1 VPIKEGAPCFQQSL
15 GGIVVEPAR
24 RRLFID
30 GEPAKIGARA
40 FDLLMAL
47 IERRDRVV
55 SKDELLDLVW
65 PNVTV
70 EEGNLQ
76 VQIATLRR
84 LLGAEAITTI
94 PGRGY
99 RFVAPGEV
107 RQTSDER
114 PASPAEPAD
123 AGGRVSAL
131 SFRSRFSGRWRWW
144 GVDAATLAA
153 LAVACVWG
161 WALRAPSAQTSGK
174 PSLTAMPFV
183 NVSGDALSGLVAKGV
198 TTDIATDFSRLLES
212 RSRVQ

>member
-1 VPIKEGAPCFQQSL
+1 MDEPFQQSF

-24 RRLFID
+24 RRLLIE

-84 LLGAEAITTI
+84 LLGSEAITTV

-99 RFVAPGEV
+99 RFVAPEGL
-107 RQTSDER
+107 RQT
-114 PASPAEPAD
+114 PAPDAESPHAD
-123 AGGRVSAL
+123 GDRAS
-131 SFRSRFSGRWRWW
+131 FSGRRGLISGDRRFW
-144 GVDAATLAA
+144 AAGAAA
-153 LAVACVWG
+153 LVALVVAGAWG
-161 WALRAPSAQTSGK
+161 LHAPGAPPSSK
-174 PSLTAMPFV
+174 PCPSST
-183 NVSGDALSGLVAKGV
+183 
-198 TTDIATDFSRLLES
+198 
-212 RSRVQ
+212 